1 MAQLALEHVLY
12 TLLAKDAEENVFAII
27 TPNVWQIMEPVYVV
41 LVIVESHVTKP
52 VPKVRLGRIV
62 LIIVSVIMV
71 QNVPRKRECVYAQ
84 PDGEGSN
91 VIYLVKNR
99 FTVKTVK

>member
-41 LVIVESHVTKP
+41 LVS
-52 VPKVRLGRIV
+52 
-62 LIIVSVIMV
+62 SV
-71 QNVPRKRECVYAQ
+71 
-84 PDGEGSN
+84 
-91 VIYLVKNR
+91 
-99 FTVKTVK
+99 